1 MVYFEGGAPKM
12 YTNKLKDIWN
22 GVHFFDKIAGCGF
35 ATLSKNAP
43 LQVFSIIFAQICSF
57 L

>member
-12 YTNKLKDIWN
+12 YINKLKDICN